1 MKATGIVRKLD
12 DLGRVVLP
20 KELRQTL
27 GFSEGDSIE
36 IFTQGHTVLLRRY
49 EPLCVFCGNGG
60 PMVLHHGR
68 QVCQSCRLH
77 LADPTTTP

>member
-12 DLGRVVLP
+12 DLGRVVIP

-27 GFSEGDSIE
+27 GFADGDALE
-36 IFTQGHTVLLRRY
+36 IFTEGQTVLLRRY

-60 PMVLHHGR
+60 QMVQHHGR
-68 QVCQSCRLH
+68 KICQACRSQLGAPAPN
-77 LADPTTTP
+77 L